1 MIFSDTRWIN
11 LFEAELQKNIKNL
24 LDKGVD
30 IASNIW
36 KEVLNSWILI
46 ISETRQENMNVP
58 YERIWFNPKIKVLF
72 QC

>member
-46 ISETRQENMNVP
+46 VSETRQENKSTISML
-58 YERIWFNPKIKVLF
+58 ILGTK
-72 QC
+72 